1 VPVGVTTY
9 LFLAGVANLA
19 LAAIFQTAPWL
30 PSGSIETWGAIT
42 FLAIGIFAFWRGLI
56 EPGSRSKELRETIGI
71 LNGEL
76 KEQSEAYTRLAEQ
89 RAEDRAEKEY
99 LNRQLGQLTGQVESG
114 NREIRQLEGR
124 ISQLLSERERINRE
138 RDEAMRR
145 MSEFMD
151 SHREAAREQ
160 PEGG

>member
-1 VPVGVTTY
+1 MPVGVNTY

-56 EPGSRSKELRETIGI
+56 EPGSRSKELRDTIAI
-71 LNGEL
+71 LNSEL

-99 LNRQLGQLTGQVESG
+99 LNRQLGELTQKIEGQNSQ
-114 NREIRQLEGR
+114 IRALETR
-124 ISQLLSERERINRE
+124 IGELLQERERINRE
-138 RDEAMRR
+138 RDEAMQR
-145 MSEFMD
+145 MSKFMD
-151 SHREAAREQ
+151 SHREPAREQ
-160 PEGG
+160 SEGG